1 MNNISI
7 SASDLKK
14 HISDVLND
22 VYFHKKVA
30 VIERYGKPIA
40 EIVPIEKGETKSS
53 NIQKALDATFGILPD
68 FPDVTKYR
76 RSRKKKFVLSL

>member
-1 MNNISI
+1 MDTISI

-14 HISDVLND
+14 HISEVLND
-22 VYFHKKVA
+22 IYFHKKVA
-30 VIERYGKPIA
+30 IIERYGKPIA
-40 EIVPIEKGETKSS
+40 EIVPIEKGKRKTA

-68 FPDVTKYR
+68 FPDVKKYR